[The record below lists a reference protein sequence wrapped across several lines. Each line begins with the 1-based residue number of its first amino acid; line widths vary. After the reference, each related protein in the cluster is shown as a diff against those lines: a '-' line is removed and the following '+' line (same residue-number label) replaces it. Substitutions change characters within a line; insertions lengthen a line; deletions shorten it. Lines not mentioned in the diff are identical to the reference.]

1 MTDILY
7 RLFIKKADEMSKSR
21 LHSAVG
27 RLAGI
32 TGIVCNCLLSLL
44 KLAIGMLAGSVAVT
58 ADGLNNLSDT
68 ASSVLT
74 LLGSRLANRP
84 ADKDHPYGH
93 ARYEY
98 LTALAVS
105 VLVLVVGLELIKS
118 SVEKI
123 IHPVLPEISLPAIAA
138 LVLSMLLKLWMW
150 GFYRKLGK
158 KTGSGVL
165 MANAVDSRNDVAASG
180 AVLLGCVLNY
190 FLGLNLDAYIGFA
203 VAAFIVISG
212 VKLAV
217 SSVSPLLGMQ
227 NDTETVEKI
236 NSLVLSNDKVL
247 GVHDLLL
254 HDYGPGQCYASVHA
268 EVSADESLLDCHE
281 LIDSIENCAFE
292 ELGVHLIIH
301 CDPVEN
307 DRERNELLA
316 LAEEIAAELD
326 PCFSVHDFRLA
337 RGAKHI
343 RLIFDL
349 SVPYS
354 ALEQSAGIKAAF
366 DETMKQRGIHCKTTI
381 RFDGKA

>member
-7 RLFIKKADEMSKSR
+7 RLFIKKADEMSKR
-21 LHSAVG
+21 QLHSVVG
-27 RLAGI
+27 RLAGA

-44 KLAIGMLAGSVAVT
+44 KLVIGLLTGSVAVT

-105 VLVLVVGLELIKS
+105 VLVLVVGLELAKS

-123 IHPVLPEISLPAIAA
+123 IHPVQPEISLPVIAA
-138 LVLSMLLKLWMW
+138 LVLSILLKLWMW
-150 GFYRKLGK
+150 AFYRKLGK

-165 MANAVDSRNDVAASG
+165 MANAVDSRNDVAASS

-190 FLGLNLDAYIGFA
+190 FFDLNSDAYIGLA
-203 VAAFIVISG
+203 VAAFIIVSG
-212 VKLAV
+212 IKLAL

-227 NDTETVEKI
+227 NDAETEEKI

-247 GVHDLLL
+247 GIHDLLM

-268 EVSADESLLDCHE
+268 EVSADENLLDCHE
-281 LIDSIENCAFE
+281 LIDSIENRAFE

-301 CDPVEN
+301 CDPVAN
-307 DRERNELLA
+307 DRERSELLKFT
-316 LAEEIAAELD
+316 EEIAAELD
-326 PCFSVHDFRLA
+326 PGFSVHDFHLA
-337 RGAKHI
+337 RGAN
-343 RLIFDL
+343 RTMLIFDL

-354 ALEQSAGIKAAF
+354 MLEQSTEIKAAF
-366 DETMKQRGIHCKTTI
+366 DEALKQRGIYCKTTI